1 MRITIVGG
9 GISGLSTAYALLKTN
24 HEIRIIAKEFTPLIT
39 SNKAAA
45 FWFPYHIR
53 NDQRG
58 ISWGKFSY
66 AAYENFSKNPGTGIS
81 MQQLIKVVRKEVE
94 EQEMTWVSF
103 MPQGSYRVLEQNEY
117 DEVYKIAYEVR
128 VPLIET
134 QIFLPWLM
142 NELEKRNVLIAKKE
156 IQSFDEIDDAD
167 LIINCAGLGARKLCN
182 DEEVIPIRGQVALLS
197 PNKNCSIFLDNELP
211 LYIVSR
217 KDAMIVGGTYEEGI
231 DEELTVPSTI
241 EKLLQNAY
249 DALPELRRQTFQ
261 GSWAGIRPYRPLVR
275 VEKEGNIIHNYGHGG
290 SGFTL
295 AWGCAN
301 DVVSLIGN

>member
-9 GISGLSTAYALLKTN
+9 GISGLSTAHALSKTN

-53 NDQRG
+53 NDHRG
-58 ISWGKFSY
+58 IGWGKFSY
-66 AAYENFSKNPGTGIS
+66 AAYENFAKDATTGIS
-81 MQQLIKVVRKEVE
+81 MQQLIKVVRKDVE
-94 EQEMTWVSF
+94 EQEMTWFSF
-103 MPQGSYRVLEQNEY
+103 MPDGSYRVMEQNEY
-117 DEVYKIAYEVR
+117 NKEYKTAYEAR

-142 NELEKRNVLIAKKE
+142 AELEKSKVYIEKKE
-156 IQSFDEIDDAD
+156 IQSFDEISDAD
-167 LIINCAGLGARKLCN
+167 LIINCTGLGSKQLCK
-182 DEEVIPIRGQVALLS
+182 DEEVIPVRGQVALLS
-197 PNKNCSIFLDNELP
+197 PNKTCSIFLDNELP

-231 DEELTVPSTI
+231 DEESTIPSTI
-241 EKLLQNAY
+241 ERLLQNAY
-249 DALPELRRQTFQ
+249 NTLPELKKQIFQ
-261 GSWAGIRPYRPLVR
+261 GSWAGIRPYRSFVR

-301 DVVSLIGN
+301 DVVSLIG